1 MSEKEK
7 QPAVIGGA
15 AIIAGSAIGAGMFSL
30 PVVSAG
36 MWFGWSVVVMLVSWF
51 LLYHSSLLIVEIN
64 QHYPRGASFDTFVK
78 DTLGN
83 GWSNFNGLVLAFILY
98 ILCYAYISGGGSIVS
113 HTLNVSIGVTLPP
126 IIAGLV
132 FAIGLSTIVW
142 VSTSL
147 VGRMN
152 AIFVG
157 GMVITFILSAGDLTT
172 RMQLPQLMATE
183 MSYAPFIFAAMPY
196 YLASFAFHT
205 AVPSLT
211 KFYGPENS
219 NRVRDCIFYGSLT
232 SLAVYTLWILSTMG
246 TISRDQFQPIIES
259 GGNIGAM
266 VGALS
271 SVADSESLAAFLN
284 AFANLAVVSSF
295 LGASIG
301 LFDYI
306 ADKFKF
312 DDSGMGRFKTA
323 LICFVPPTI
332 GGVFFPNGFIYA
344 IGLVGLCGIVVA
356 TLIPALSVRKARE
369 KFPSDRFRVW
379 GGDKLVFVILGYGL
393 ILVACYFL
401 SAAKLLP
408 VFG

>member
-1 MSEKEK
+1 MDND
-7 QPAVIGGA
+7 
-15 AIIAGSAIGAGMFSL
+15 F
-30 PVVSAG
+30 
-36 MWFGWSVVVMLVSWF
+36 
-51 LLYHSSLLIVEIN
+51 
-64 QHYPRGASFDTFVK
+64 
-78 DTLGN
+78 
-83 GWSNFNGLVLAFILY
+83 
-98 ILCYAYISGGGSIVS
+98 
-113 HTLNVSIGVTLPP
+113 
-126 IIAGLV
+126 
-132 FAIGLSTIVW
+132 
-142 VSTSL
+142 
-147 VGRMN
+147 
-152 AIFVG
+152 
-157 GMVITFILSAGDLTT
+157 
-172 RMQLPQLMATE
+172 
-183 MSYAPFIFAAMPY
+183 SYAPFIFAAMPY

-211 KFYGPENS
+211 KFYGPENPT
-219 NRVRDCIFYGSLT
+219 RVRDCILYGSLT
-232 SLAVYTLWILSTMG
+232 SLVVYVLWILSTMG

-306 ADKFKF
+306 ADKFNF
-312 DDSGMGRFKTA
+312 DDSGMGRLKTA
-323 LICFVPPTI
+323 LICFIPPTI

-369 KFPSDRFRVW
+369 KFSQDGFRVW

-393 ILVACYFL
+393 VLVVCYFL

-408 VFG
+408 VL

>member
-1 MSEKEK
+1 MSDNLK
-7 QPAVIGGA
+7 QPTTIGGT

-36 MWFGWSVVVMLVSWF
+36 MWFGWSMMVMFVSWF

-78 DTLGN
+78 DTLGK

-98 ILCYAYISGGGSIVS
+98 VLCYAYISGGGSIVS
-113 HTLNVSIGVTLPP
+113 HTLDVSIGITLPP

-132 FAIGLSTIVW
+132 FAVGLSAIVW
-142 VSTSL
+142 VSTGF

-157 GMVITFILSAGDLTT
+157 GMVITFILSAGDLTS
-172 RMQLPQLMATE
+172 RMQVPQLLDFDVA
-183 MSYAPFIFAAMPY
+183 YAPFVFAAMPY
-196 YLASFAFHT
+196 FLASFAFHT
-205 AVPSLT
+205 AVPSLV
-211 KFYGPENS
+211 KFYGPENPT
-219 NRVRDCIFYGSLT
+219 RVRDCILYGSLT
-232 SLAVYTLWILSTMG
+232 SLAVYTLWLLSTMG
-246 TISRDQFQPIIES
+246 TIARPEFQPIIES

-271 SVADSESLAAFLN
+271 NIADSDSLSAFLN

-306 ADKFKF
+306 ADKFGF
-312 DDSGMGRFKTA
+312 DDTALGRFKTA

-356 TLIPALSVRKARE
+356 TLVPALSVRAARK
-369 KFPSDRFRVW
+369 KFQDARFQVW
-379 GGDKLVFVILGYGL
+379 GGDKLLNVILAYGVL
-393 ILVACYFL
+393 LVACYFL

-408 VFG
+408 VL